1 MISIKEHFVTAD
13 IPWFPPCAVRWV
25 CYSDFGAQVNTA
37 LATPGLGWHYAGI
50 QLDAA
55 VLHRRTRNGLA
66 PGDSERLG
74 CSIVP

>member
-37 LATPGLGWHYAGI
+37 LATPGCACVSG
-50 QLDAA
+50 
-55 VLHRRTRNGLA
+55 
-66 PGDSERLG
+66 
-74 CSIVP
+74 